1 MVRYVVPM
9 KDLNR
14 NGLSYNNVGSTYHA
28 DHAQANRNMA
38 ESALDLTSL

>member
-14 NGLSYNNVGSTYHA
+14 NGLSYNNVGSTNHA
-28 DHAQANRNMA
+28 DHAQANGNMA
-38 ESALDLTSL
+38 ESALDLATL